1 MLSGGLAAAS
11 TLFVTYPMDLAR
23 VKLATDL
30 SVEGKRQY
38 SGTID
43 IWKKVVASDGVSGL
57 YRGMLPAVGSIFLE
71 RGTYIALFDLYA
83 KNMVSDQKE

>member
-1 MLSGGLAAAS
+1 M
-11 TLFVTYPMDLAR
+11 
-23 VKLATDL
+23 
-30 SVEGKRQY
+30 
-38 SGTID
+38 
-43 IWKKVVASDGVSGL
+43 ASDGVSGL